1 MKNQYGRGLY
11 SVFGFVFLIFSI
23 IFSIASITTGVFPV
37 GQELVTF
44 GISVM
49 SFCLAY
55 LYPQFK
61 ENDERS
67 KLIREKGMFGVCQ
80 KLSISPYSYGTWNIS
95 QMRLYQGLYNMHW
108 PKSAVSYTHLRAHET
123 RHDLVCRLLLE
134 KKKNKK
140 KH

>member
-11 SVFGFVFLIFSI
+11 ILFGFVFLLFSV

-44 GISVM
+44 GMSVM
-49 SFCLAY
+49 GFCLAY

-67 KLIREKGMFGVCQ
+67 KLIRQKGMF
-80 KLSISPYSYGTWNIS
+80 YSYFIIIGFLMIMSGLFQFNIINLNGI
-95 QMRLYQGLYNMHW
+95 QTLYVIQTLIIITVFL
-108 PKSAVSYTHLRAHET
+108 SFVVLS
-123 RHDLVCRLLLE
+123 
-134 KKKNKK
+134 K

>member
-1 MKNQYGRGLY
+1 MKNKHGQRLY
-11 SVFGFVFLIFSI
+11 IIFGFVFLFFSV

-49 SFCLAY
+49 AFCLAY

-67 KLIREKGMFGVCQ
+67 KLIREKGMF
-80 KLSISPYSYGTWNIS
+80 YSYFIIIGFLIIIS
-95 QMRLYQGLYNMHW
+95 GLFQFNVINLNGIQTVYLIQTLIIITVFL
-108 PKSAVSYTHLRAHET
+108 SFVVLS
-123 RHDLVCRLLLE
+123 
-134 KKKNKK
+134 KKR
-140 KH
+140 

>member
-1 MKNQYGRGLY
+1 MKNKFGQRLY
-11 SVFGFVFLIFSI
+11 IVFGFVFLLFSV

-49 SFCLAY
+49 AFCLAY

-67 KLIREKGMFGVCQ
+67 KLIREKGMF
-80 KLSISPYSYGTWNIS
+80 YSYFIIMGFLIIIS
-95 QMRLYQGLYNMHW
+95 GLFQFNVINLNGIQTVYLIQTLIIITVFL
-108 PKSAVSYTHLRAHET
+108 SFVVLS
-123 RHDLVCRLLLE
+123 
-134 KKKNKK
+134 KKR
-140 KH
+140 

>member
-1 MKNQYGRGLY
+1 
-11 SVFGFVFLIFSI
+11 VFGFVFLLFSV

-49 SFCLAY
+49 AFCLAY

-67 KLIREKGMFGVCQ
+67 KLIREKGMF
-80 KLSISPYSYGTWNIS
+80 YSYFIIMGFLIIIS
-95 QMRLYQGLYNMHW
+95 GLFQFNVINLNGIQTVYLIQTLIIITVFL
-108 PKSAVSYTHLRAHET
+108 SFVVLS
-123 RHDLVCRLLLE
+123 
-134 KKKNKK
+134 KKR
-140 KH
+140 

>member
-67 KLIREKGMFGVCQ
+67 KLIREKGMF
-80 KLSISPYSYGTWNIS
+80 YSYFIIIGFLMIMSGLFQFNIINLNGI
-95 QMRLYQGLYNMHW
+95 QTLYVIQTLIIITVFL
-108 PKSAVSYTHLRAHET
+108 SFVVLS
-123 RHDLVCRLLLE
+123 
-134 KKKNKK
+134 KKR
-140 KH
+140 

>member
-1 MKNQYGRGLY
+1 MKNKFGQRLY
-11 SVFGFVFLIFSI
+11 IVFGFVFLLFSV

-49 SFCLAY
+49 AFCLAY

-67 KLIREKGMFGVCQ
+67 KLIREKGVFFSYFIIMGFMMIISGLFQFNVINLNGSQ
-80 KLSISPYSYGTWNIS
+80 TVYLIETLAIITVFVSFVIISIK
-95 QMRLYQGLYNMHW
+95 R
-108 PKSAVSYTHLRAHET
+108 
-123 RHDLVCRLLLE
+123 
-134 KKKNKK
+134 
-140 KH
+140 